1 MSVSYGHVSFQI
13 LFSSFIL
20 YAPSHCMRILSQK
33 MSIFNIKIV
42 TVNMNFQKKRNIEK
56 KFVKNLEKKTKTKNA
71 KCSETSKSGV
81 FFCICTWKVPKNY
94 FKIFGFQ
101 RDIEWNCASKHSILA
116 AKKV

>member
-1 MSVSYGHVSFQI
+1 MAPCYGFVVVVFYWNFMF
-13 LFSSFIL
+13 FSESL
-20 YAPSHCMRILSQK
+20 
-33 MSIFNIKIV
+33 
-42 TVNMNFQKKRNIEK
+42 KKSEK
-56 KFVKNLEKKTKTKNA
+56 KYKKNQEKKDA

-94 FKIFGFQ
+94 FKNFGFQ